1 MPKFDECY
9 VLNGG
14 AIIYESFKFFNK
26 CSLTVDKECE
36 TYLNITVMAVFE
48 YTEFRTSESK

>member
-48 YTEFRTSESK
+48 YT